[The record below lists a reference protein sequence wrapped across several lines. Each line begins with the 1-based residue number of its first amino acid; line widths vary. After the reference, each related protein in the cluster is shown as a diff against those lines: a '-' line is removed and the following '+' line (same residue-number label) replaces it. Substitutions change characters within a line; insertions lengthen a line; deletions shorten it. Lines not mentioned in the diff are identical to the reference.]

1 MFFCCKQKAACE
13 MRISDWSS
21 DVCSSDLVS
30 GKPVSVRLGR
40 YGPYAAIGSTSEDA
54 EEKPKFASLRPGQS
68 MHTISL
74 EEALV
79 LFQLPRTLGDL
90 DGVPLTV
97 GVGRFEIGR
106 ASCRERV
113 CQSV

>member
-1 MFFCCKQKAACE
+1 MQRFWGPFKALVTEKTESVDRSEASGARE
-13 MRISDWSS
+13 LGTDP
-21 DVCSSDLVS
+21 VS

-74 EEALV
+74 EEAL
-79 LFQLPRTLGDL
+79 
-90 DGVPLTV
+90 
-97 GVGRFEIGR
+97 EIGR
-106 ASCRERV
+106 ASCRERG
-113 CQSV
+113 CQYV